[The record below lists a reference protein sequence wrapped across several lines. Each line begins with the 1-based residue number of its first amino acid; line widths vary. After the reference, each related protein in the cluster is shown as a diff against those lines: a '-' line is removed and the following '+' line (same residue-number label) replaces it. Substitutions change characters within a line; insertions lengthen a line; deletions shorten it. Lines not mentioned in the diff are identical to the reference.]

1 LPTWSRSW
9 VPFPEL
15 QKKKKKKKKAGWG
28 VEHVAKFQLAGEIS
42 FK

>member
-1 LPTWSRSW
+1 MVKVLGSIPRAAK
-9 VPFPEL
+9 
-15 QKKKKKKKKAGWG
+15 KKKKKKKKAGWG